1 MFGWLNRWGKQT
13 QGGGVAS
20 PPTDLPTPAPAA
32 NNEPALWAT
41 HADTLAWTLG
51 TPVPLAAHHGEAS
64 PPHPWGQVALRAV
77 DAVLARSTLPT
88 DLVPRAPAVIPQLLS
103 LMRQDDLPL
112 ASIVERV
119 VRDPLLTAEVMRLAR
134 SPHYRTRQRIET
146 LEGAVTVLGAG
157 GLQAAIA
164 RVVLRP
170 LFRGD
175 SAGLMGCAAERS
187 WPHASRQAELA
198 ADLAA
203 AQGLPRIEGFL
214 AGLLHGS
221 GRTALWRILDAQTQT
236 STLATAPWPPMP
248 WDPALYAELAARSHC
263 LFGQLAL
270 DWRITAALGEAG
282 AALRHT
288 QPATTYSGL
297 PPLAALVLEAELRC
311 TQELAQTPEVLA
323 TPDE

>member
-13 QGGGVAS
+13 QGAEVAVA
-20 PPTDLPTPAPAA
+20 PAGLPVPAPAPGD
-32 NNEPALWAT
+32 EPALWTT
-41 HADTLAWTLG
+41 HADTLAWILG
-51 TPVPLAAHHGEAS
+51 TPVPLAAHPSEAS
-64 PPHPWGQVALRAV
+64 QPHPWGQAALRAV
-77 DAVLARSTLPT
+77 DAVLARSTLPG

-175 SAGLMGCAAERS
+175 STGLMGCAAERS

-203 AQGLPRIEGFL
+203 AQSLPRIEGFL

-221 GRTALWRILDAQTQT
+221 GRTALWRILDAQTT
-236 STLATAPWPPMP
+236 SQSTGPWPPMP
-248 WDPALYAELAARSHC
+248 WHPALYAELAARSHR

-270 DWRITAALGEAG
+270 DWRITPALAEAG
-282 AALRHT
+282 AALRQA
-288 QPATTYSGL
+288 QPASAHSGL
-297 PPLAALVLEAELRC
+297 PPLAALVLQAELRC
-311 TQELAQTPEVLA
+311 TQELAQAPE
-323 TPDE
+323 TTDTSTE